1 MINAVT
7 SSKVRYSEREEKIDM
22 CVAIQEIREEGRL
35 EGERE
40 GRLEGEIIGIIHA
53 DKRRKIPLEDTRRY
67 IIEEYQK
74 SEEEADELIKKYWK

>member
-35 EGERE
+35 EGL
-40 GRLEGEIIGIIHA
+40 LEGEIIGLIRAGKDITP
-53 DKRRKIPLEDTRRY
+53 RRKIHAGVLWKNT
-67 IIEEYQK
+67 
-74 SEEEADELIKKYWK
+74 KKAGKKRMH